1 MAVTRL
7 TVSNFRNIESAE
19 LRPSAKLNI
28 IYGENGSGKTTL
40 LEGLSTLSS
49 GRSFRSRKY
58 TNLIRYQQT
67 AFSLFC
73 EVVGRGDN
81 LHRIGIERSRARR
94 SQFKVDGAA
103 ISSSIELARLVPLQV
118 INANSFQLLEGGP
131 SQRRRFLDWL
141 VFHVKHDFGRIWSDY
156 ARCLKQRNSLLRRDK
171 IAPAELQPWDEELAR
186 LGELLDESRVQC
198 IESYLPE
205 FNNYLSQCDFAL
217 DGDFSV
223 QYVPGWDRS
232 KALLQQYRESFE
244 RDRRV
249 GYTTIGPHKSD
260 LRIAFNKKPV
270 EELFSRG
277 QQKSVV
283 SALYLAQLKTFQIL
297 NQTPCILL
305 VDDLPAEL
313 DTHNK
318 RRLIRWVADLDIQ
331 TFITGINLSDLKEG
345 WPQTQ
350 LESGKVFHVKHGQVI
365 EQPIVWSSQ

>member
-141 VFHVKHDFGRIWSDY
+141 VFHVKH
-156 ARCLKQRNSLLRRDK
+156 
-171 IAPAELQPWDEELAR
+171 
-186 LGELLDESRVQC
+186 
-198 IESYLPE
+198 
-205 FNNYLSQCDFAL
+205 
-217 DGDFSV
+217 
-223 QYVPGWDRS
+223 
-232 KALLQQYRESFE
+232 
-244 RDRRV
+244 
-249 GYTTIGPHKSD
+249 
-260 LRIAFNKKPV
+260 
-270 EELFSRG
+270 
-277 QQKSVV
+277 
-283 SALYLAQLKTFQIL
+283 
-297 NQTPCILL
+297 
-305 VDDLPAEL
+305 
-313 DTHNK
+313 
-318 RRLIRWVADLDIQ
+318 
-331 TFITGINLSDLKEG
+331 
-345 WPQTQ
+345 
-350 LESGKVFHVKHGQVI
+350 
-365 EQPIVWSSQ
+365 